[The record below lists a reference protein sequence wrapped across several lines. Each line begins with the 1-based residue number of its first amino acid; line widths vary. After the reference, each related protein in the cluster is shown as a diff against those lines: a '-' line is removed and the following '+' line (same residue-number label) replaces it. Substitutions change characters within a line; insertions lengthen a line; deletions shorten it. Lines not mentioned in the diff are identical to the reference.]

1 MPKYTF
7 KCKSCGSEKQ
17 VFASRKRTCTPCK
30 ECGEYM
36 DRQMPVLAGHAQV
49 KETVDKLTNKKWV
62 DNQTEILEDR
72 QQTHYWKHEV
82 PRLVNSG
89 TYSLE
94 TMLEMN
100 WVYFDEKDQL
110 QTRTKPPVKG

>member
-7 KCKSCGSEKQ
+7 KCKKCGDDKQ

-30 ECGEYM
+30 KCGEYM
-36 DRQMPVLAGHAQV
+36 YRQMPVLSGPAQV
-49 KETVDKLTNKKWV
+49 TETVDKYTGKKWIDDQDV
-62 DNQTEILEDR
+62 ILKDR
-72 QQTHYWKHEV
+72 QGAHYWKNEV

-100 WVYFDEKDQL
+100 WVYFDDKDEL
-110 QTRTKPPVKG
+110 QTRTKQPSQE